1 MNSKITSLTAAIILA
16 LGIAVSATMTGC
28 KRNSAPSQ
36 ETLDA
41 IAALRKIQA
50 GTQVGINYQEYGKL
64 LIEAK
69 AKVNDA
75 TRSLPE
81 GELKTQITG
90 AMDSYADAAT
100 VWGVKIKDRD
110 LYADSEPGK
119 TLIAKYGLAV
129 EKPSYGDP
137 RADSDKALQVVWL
150 SADIYLIRIETL
162 LKQTGK

>member
-1 MNSKITSLTAAIILA
+1 MRKKITFLTAAIILA
-16 LGIAVSATMTGC
+16 LGMAVSATMTAC
-28 KRNSAPSQ
+28 KKNAPSP

-41 IAALRKIQA
+41 TAALRKLQA

-110 LYADSEPGK
+110 LFPDSEPGK
-119 TLIAKYGLAV
+119 TLITKYGLAV
-129 EKPSYGDP
+129 EKPSWGGDP

-150 SADIYLIRIETL
+150 RADIYLNQIDIL
-162 LKQTGK
+162 LKQTK